1 MITFKTIGND
11 PLECI
16 GLTHKDLISL
26 LLGEPVIIEKK
37 YTGLEND
44 LFIFSDKNDSTILK
58 TLKNDGFISEND
70 YDEFIKRM

>member
-1 MITFKTIGND
+1 MITIKTFGKV

-16 GLTHKDLISL
+16 GLTYKELFL
-26 LLGEPVIIEKK
+26 LLSGEPVIIEKK
-37 YTGLEND
+37 HTGLEND

-58 TLKNDGFISEND
+58 ALKNDGFISEND

>member
-1 MITFKTIGND
+1 MITIKTFGKV

-26 LLGEPVIIEKK
+26 LSGEPVIIEKK

-44 LFIFSDKNDSTILK
+44 LFIFSDENDSTILK
-58 TLKNDGFISEND
+58 ALKDGGFISEND